1 MMNLDMNL
9 IFRQHLSGCAAHE
22 PCPIDFCSN
31 GGVCVDLWTS
41 KYCECRPG
49 YTNDRC
55 NVQTMAS
62 FQLNSFLHF
71 AVISE
76 QSINSI
82 NSLSFEFTT
91 NGSVGVLFY
100 TVSINFFVFFF
111 IGPELN
117 CTVGDFYLWQE
128 SICRLQYI

>member
-1 MMNLDMNL
+1 MSQFYSLCFKADSMMNMDIN
-9 IFRQHLSGCAAHE
+9 IVFRQHFSGCAAHE
-22 PCPIDFCSN
+22 PCPTDYCSN

-41 KYCECRPG
+41 MYCECRPG

-71 AVISE
+71 TVISE
-76 QSINSI
+76 QSILSI
-82 NSLSFEFTT
+82 NSLVFEFTT

-100 TVSINFFVFFF
+100 TVCIKFLKF
-111 IGPELN
+111 
-117 CTVGDFYLWQE
+117 
-128 SICRLQYI
+128 